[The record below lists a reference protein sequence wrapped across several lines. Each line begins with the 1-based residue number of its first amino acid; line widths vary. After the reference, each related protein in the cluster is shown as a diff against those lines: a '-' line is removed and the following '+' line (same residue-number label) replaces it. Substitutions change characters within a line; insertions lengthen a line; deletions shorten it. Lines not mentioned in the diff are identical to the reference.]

1 MGRRITADM
10 SFVEVMRIL
19 PQSVEIFRVYELDC
33 SDCTLAE
40 YENLEQGC
48 HVHGVDLEALLEDLN
63 RALS

>member
-1 MGRRITADM
+1 MGRKITADM

-19 PQSVEIFRVYELDC
+19 PQSVEIFKVYNLDC
-33 SDCTLAE
+33 CDCTLAE

-48 HVHGVDLEALLEDLN
+48 HIHSVDLEALLEELN